1 MAHPI
6 ELYGRGVLVTG
17 AADGIGLALARALR
31 AAGARVVLS
40 DLAADRLEK
49 TARALGV
56 PALVCDVTDADAMVA
71 AVDRAWQEIGP
82 IDLLCANAGVA
93 RPGALLEVSRQD
105 IDWQFDVNVW
115 GVLNTIRP
123 FVQRLR
129 AEGRPGHILVTG
141 SEASLSH
148 PKYIRD
154 MEAGVYHMTKHAV
167 LSLADGLRAE
177 LASDDIGVSV
187 LCPGP
192 VPTDLAANSAV
203 SRAARSGEAFEM
215 LEIEG
220 SEETGAIVGERLRSP
235 EQIAQ
240 IALEGLREGLFVI
253 PTHPHIRQDVETRYR
268 EIERGLDA
276 L

>member
-1 MAHPI
+1 MADAI
-6 ELYGRGVLVTG
+6 ELSGRGALVTG

-31 AAGARVVLS
+31 GAGARIFLC
-40 DLAADRLEK
+40 DLAAERLEK
-49 TARALGV
+49 TAAELGA
-56 PALVCDVTDADAMVA
+56 PSMVCDVTDAGSME
-71 AVDRAWQEIGP
+71 AVVGRAWEEIGP
-82 IDLLCANAGVA
+82 LDLLCANAGVA
-93 RPGALLEVSRQD
+93 RPGALLEVSRED

-115 GVLNTIRP
+115 GVLNSVRP
-123 FVQRLR
+123 FVARLR
-129 AEGRPGHILVTG
+129 AEGRRGHVLVTG

-148 PKYIRD
+148 PEYIRD

-167 LSLADGLRAE
+167 LSLADGLRSE
-177 LASDDIGVSV
+177 LARDGIGVSV

-203 SRAARSGEAFEM
+203 SRAARSGEAVET

-220 SEETGAIVGERLRSP
+220 GEETTAIVGERLRTA

-240 IALEGLREGLFVI
+240 IALAGLGQGLFVI
-253 PTHPHIRQDVETRYR
+253 PTHPHIRQDVEARYR
-268 EIERGLDA
+268 EIERGLEG